1 MHLRTHQTGD
11 TTMSSRTS
19 LALITALILATSSAA
34 MASTHH
40 AAHHRSAP
48 EQFETRG
55 VALPTEPAPSA
66 NEENWM
72 DRASQSFSGGGY

>member
-1 MHLRTHQTGD
+1 MPP
-11 TTMSSRTS
+11 
-19 LALITALILATSSAA
+19 ITASS
-34 MASTHH
+34 
-40 AAHHRSAP
+40 P

-55 VALPTEPAPSA
+55 VALPTEPAPSG